1 MPYYLCFTF
10 LLFFSFLPHICPNIV
25 PSNKPKQPVFPY
37 NLQHPSQTYTL
48 PKTLNEISGL
58 SAFNDDLVFCV
69 QDEKGVLYSYNLDQQ
84 KITNSYKFAEKGD
97 YEGLCLQNDNVWIVR
112 SDGTLFK
119 IKNFT
124 NTDKKT
130 SVKTYKTKL
139 KQQHNIEGLC
149 FDAHQNRLLLAAKGN
164 NETDSQTK
172 SIYAFDLNN
181 KNLQKTPIITLNIS
195 DIEAMTYQK
204 DSRNFAPSGIAIH
217 PINQH
222 IYILASQG
230 KALAVFTP
238 KGQLTHLVKLDT
250 SLFQQPEGI
259 TFLPNGKLLIANEA
273 KNQKATILQFNT
285 F

>member
-1 MPYYLCFTF
+1 M
-10 LLFFSFLPHICPNIV
+10 
-25 PSNKPKQPVFPY
+25 
-37 NLQHPSQTYTL
+37 
-48 PKTLNEISGL
+48 
-58 SAFNDDLVFCV
+58 
-69 QDEKGVLYSYNLDQQ
+69 
-84 KITNSYKFAEKGD
+84 KI
-97 YEGLCLQNDNVWIVR
+97 
-112 SDGTLFK
+112 
-119 IKNFT
+119 
-124 NTDKKT
+124 
-130 SVKTYKTKL
+130 
-139 KQQHNIEGLC
+139 
-149 FDAHQNRLLLAAKGN
+149 
-164 NETDSQTK
+164 
-172 SIYAFDLNN
+172 N